1 MFLSIITKDGK
12 HWLLSRILSGQK
24 AGLSVP
30 SGTRSQLQNG
40 VVQRGLGAQ
49 PQQAKKDIRSHGR
62 MSFFRKC
69 INTCPAC
76 YYYTEFGTIVVIPR
90 KILYRVSRRKA
101 DGTRGSALKTRYNKL
116 GRNTPK
122 PLPAKAG
129 RDKTRY
135 NIQSW
140 FHGKI
145 DREPIL
151 FMLNRCNIW
160 TVAWFTWEIAP
171 LIIIPSFVP
180 MELLQ
185 QSMIVLEFYLL
196 YRVFAIET
204 LVVQGIHFKTRYNF
218 FLGITA
224 FVPNSAQC

>member
-1 MFLSIITKDGK
+1 MEQ
-12 HWLLSRILSGQK
+12 ILPLNRTERTFS
-24 AGLSVP
+24 AGLQKFLADRLALLCPFSA
-30 SGTRSQLQNG
+30 SKFLQDFF
-40 VVQRGLGAQ
+40 VLGLDTYLQ
-49 PQQAKKDIRSHGR
+49 V
-62 MSFFRKC
+62 
-69 INTCPAC
+69 C